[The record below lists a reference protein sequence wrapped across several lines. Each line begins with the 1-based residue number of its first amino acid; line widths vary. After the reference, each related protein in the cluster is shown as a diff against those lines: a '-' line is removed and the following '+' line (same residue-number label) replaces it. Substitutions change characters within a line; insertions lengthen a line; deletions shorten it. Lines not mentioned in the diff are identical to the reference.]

1 VNSIVLDAPRLRA
14 STLPHDSTNTLEF
27 LDPEFVGRITELR
40 SRVEDLSTDLT
51 ALLEAIGSPNGE
63 VKRQV
68 CLCLRDA
75 VDHVERVSE
84 KLEAAEN
91 AAAGTFEPKD

>member
-1 VNSIVLDAPRLRA
+1 MPLGAFPKLLAV
-14 STLPHDSTNTLEF
+14 
-27 LDPEFVGRITELR
+27 TE
-40 SRVEDLSTDLT
+40 
-51 ALLEAIGSPNGE
+51 
-63 VKRQV
+63 
-68 CLCLRDA
+68 LCLRDA